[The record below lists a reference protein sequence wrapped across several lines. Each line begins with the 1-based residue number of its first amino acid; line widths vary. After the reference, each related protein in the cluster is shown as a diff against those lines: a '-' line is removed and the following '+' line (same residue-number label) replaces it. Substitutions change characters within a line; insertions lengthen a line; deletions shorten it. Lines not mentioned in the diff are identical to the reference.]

1 MEPTNENLMALSN
14 YLKQTMSPDA
24 ATRKPA
30 EQYLETVE
38 RNRGFALLLLTLLRS
53 EDNSPEMAAVKLA
66 AAINFKNFVKRNWK
80 IVSILFCDKII
91 LNASIIVR
99 TINDDHFGFVQ
110 QW

>member
-80 IVSILFCDKII
+80 IVSI
-91 LNASIIVR
+91 
-99 TINDDHFGFVQ
+99 HFLSSKEIA
-110 QW
+110 